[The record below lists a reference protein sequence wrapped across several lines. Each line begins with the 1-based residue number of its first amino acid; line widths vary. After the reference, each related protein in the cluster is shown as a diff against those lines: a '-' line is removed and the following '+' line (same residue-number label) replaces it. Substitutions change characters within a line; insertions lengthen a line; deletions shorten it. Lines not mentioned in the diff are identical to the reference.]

1 MRHLAEW
8 SIGGIME
15 HFRTSVIADRSRNA
29 IRLRKRTI
37 PTQRPVLIVC
47 EDDKNND
54 YLEAICEFLD
64 ISMEHA
70 ASGSDL
76 GPLLLGLRPIALVA
90 DLDGDVQ
97 DGLHVMKMVAGYDQR
112 LPVLLLTGNQI
123 SLEGGVD
130 AVKEILGLNHVA
142 TATDP
147 GSIGDVVD
155 FLCYAARNAGRS
167 RMMRT

>member
-1 MRHLAEW
+1 
-8 SIGGIME
+8 ME
-15 HFRTSVIADRSRNA
+15 HFRTSIAADRGRNA

-37 PTQRPVLIVC
+37 PTQRSVLIVR
-47 EDDKNND
+47 DDDRNND
-54 YLEAICEFLD
+54 YLEAICKFLG
-64 ISMEHA
+64 ISIERA
-70 ASGSDL
+70 ASGSEL
-76 GPLLLGLRPIALVA
+76 APLLLGLRPIALVA

-97 DGLHVMKMVAGYDQR
+97 DGFHVMKMVAGYDQR

-123 SLEGGVD
+123 SLEGAVD
-130 AVKEILGLNHVA
+130 AVKEIWGLNHVA